1 MDSLIEKGYR
11 NEEFIN
17 YIIKS
22 KLIENYIP
30 PDEYLEILIKS
41 IDLKTASDNFITKI
55 LNNSYEHMNK
65 KFDLSYLLQ
74 NKFVAFYQRIFDNFN
89 YVDDLLPIKSWNC
102 GIECEQDKEILT
114 ICLKKI
120 IEILNE
126 EAKKAKDGKVGL
138 YPSLM
143 IFFCRLFSKCS
154 LKLNNFLDILDNLEK
169 NFPSSKLIEIY
180 FIILYKFKVF
190 KISKNFKE
198 HIIQYIEEKAG
209 NTALSLWY
217 RLVLKESKDKNFF
230 LYENLKPEYA
240 VKKEDFVGYPLKVD
254 DRILLFKYLYK
265 DDYFKNSDLTGLD
278 YYKISVNSSTRDELF
293 KLPFKS
299 AMKIYIYYPDLC
311 PLFKLFDPKSVNN
324 DFDEDEFNEKFMML
338 VSELSDYKEK
348 FERLNEILIFFYK
361 FFSNTKKDE
370 INSITKLK
378 KSLNESPLN
387 EFDKIFN
394 ENKCLKDNEDILKD
408 KNLKNSIFF
417 MEIYNA
423 SRKKFN
429 EKSEQEHFEYA
440 KKQFNQFKQLGE
452 KCTLNIFKKEFSDI
466 LISAISKN
474 RNKITDELNFIKSYF
489 NFNEKT
495 EFNSEKLSKEFKELI
510 PEEQKDKFIK
520 LESKDIIDKKISFN
534 PNMKIYEDKFNDCF
548 NYYKNNRKK
557 DDKYYE
563 KFINYFK
570 DLFASEE
577 IQELDPNT
585 FTEFI
590 TKKMIILYYSS
601 QIEFPDDLKKNS
613 YINELQLIKE
623 LFYLL
628 NVYKS
633 INNDYVSIC
642 ENIKKLFSL
651 LNDVIS
657 FRGNE
662 VFKGYTSL
670 FSGITENDK
679 SKEKLFAL
687 CFINMLIEE
696 IKIERIK
703 EDKKVILDY
712 ILENTYLIDNCIPI
726 IDYYFEKTFFN
737 NLKNNSNINNSN
749 IYFKEISLASLDKK
763 CTSSQL
769 LKERLLYYFETN
781 INKIFIEN
789 YKENEF
795 IKSEKIKKY
804 VEKIRDYFK
813 NKPEDKNLNDNINI
827 LFFISFLKVFF
838 TKYIEVIQSK
848 NNLRES
854 IYDEYLTE
862 NSFQLTNSLSYFILK
877 LYLGEDG
884 NFLDFL
890 KLNKISIPNDIIKS
904 IAKNINKNFGFDY
917 LVLPLNKNNA
927 EIVTEIS
934 SQIMYCV
941 NDSKKFQ
948 NDINIMDGI
957 NKNDIDI
964 LYCIISNL
972 FLSKFSLDNYLTS
985 EEYSTLFKWINEKLE
1000 KKSFKKLNEHSQKIL
1015 NILICNGNK
1024 RTIKIEYNKDLM
1036 NLIFAFRFI
1045 FNSLTKV
1052 KDNFFFD
1059 LITEY
1064 KKSKWYRI

>member
-1 MDSLIEKGYR
+1 
-11 NEEFIN
+11 
-17 YIIKS
+17 
-22 KLIENYIP
+22 
-30 PDEYLEILIKS
+30 
-41 IDLKTASDNFITKI
+41 
-55 LNNSYEHMNK
+55 
-65 KFDLSYLLQ
+65 
-74 NKFVAFYQRIFDNFN
+74 
-89 YVDDLLPIKSWNC
+89 
-102 GIECEQDKEILT
+102 
-114 ICLKKI
+114 
-120 IEILNE
+120 
-126 EAKKAKDGKVGL
+126 
-138 YPSLM
+138 
-143 IFFCRLFSKCS
+143 
-154 LKLNNFLDILDNLEK
+154 
-169 NFPSSKLIEIY
+169 
-180 FIILYKFKVF
+180 
-190 KISKNFKE
+190 
-198 HIIQYIEEKAG
+198 
-209 NTALSLWY
+209 
-217 RLVLKESKDKNFF
+217 
-230 LYENLKPEYA
+230 
-240 VKKEDFVGYPLKVD
+240 
-254 DRILLFKYLYK
+254 
-265 DDYFKNSDLTGLD
+265 
-278 YYKISVNSSTRDELF
+278 
-293 KLPFKS
+293 
-299 AMKIYIYYPDLC
+299 
-311 PLFKLFDPKSVNN
+311 
-324 DFDEDEFNEKFMML
+324 
-338 VSELSDYKEK
+338 
-348 FERLNEILIFFYK
+348 
-361 FFSNTKKDE
+361 
-370 INSITKLK
+370 
-378 KSLNESPLN
+378 
-387 EFDKIFN
+387 
-394 ENKCLKDNEDILKD
+394 
-408 KNLKNSIFF
+408 
-417 MEIYNA
+417 
-423 SRKKFN
+423 
-429 EKSEQEHFEYA
+429 
-440 KKQFNQFKQLGE
+440 
-452 KCTLNIFKKEFSDI
+452 
-466 LISAISKN
+466 
-474 RNKITDELNFIKSYF
+474 
-489 NFNEKT
+489 
-495 EFNSEKLSKEFKELI
+495 
-510 PEEQKDKFIK
+510 
-520 LESKDIIDKKISFN
+520 
-534 PNMKIYEDKFNDCF
+534 MKIYEDKFNDCF

-633 INNDYVSIC
+633 INNDYVSIS

-712 ILENTYLIDNCIPI
+712 ILKNTYLIDNCIPL

-749 IYFKEISLASLDKK
+749 IYFKETSLASLDKK
-763 CTSSQL
+763 CSSSQL

-804 VEKIRDYFK
+804 IEKIRDYFK
-813 NKPEDKNLNDNINI
+813 NKPEDTNLNENINL

-890 KLNKISIPNDIIKS
+890 KLNKISIPNDIIKT
-904 IAKNINKNFGFDY
+904 IAKDINKNFGFDY

-957 NKNDIDI
+957 NKNDTDI

-985 EEYSTLFKWINEKLE
+985 EEYSILFK
-1000 KKSFKKLNEHSQKIL
+1000 
-1015 NILICNGNK
+1015 
-1024 RTIKIEYNKDLM
+1024 
-1036 NLIFAFRFI
+1036 
-1045 FNSLTKV
+1045 
-1052 KDNFFFD
+1052 
-1059 LITEY
+1059 
-1064 KKSKWYRI
+1064 